1 METSKATEAAVR
13 TAKAIA
19 AMDAAVRKVI
29 EQHQRD
35 NAPLAVWQNGRV
47 VWLNPHTMQEVRED
61 SFLYGS
67 AKTDV
72 QEG

>member
-1 METSKATEAAVR
+1 MGTGNERAV
-13 TAKAIA
+13 A
-19 AMDAAVRKVI
+19 AMNAAVRKVI

-67 AKTDV
+67 MTKFEV
-72 QEG
+72 KE